1 MSTELAI
8 RQSVL
13 SPSGRLLDA
22 VSPRRRPSAMAPD
35 IASKKVFRGK
45 EWQIGIPHWRAKQR
59 FPASRLQMAPPE
71 Q

>member
-1 MSTELAI
+1 
-8 RQSVL
+8 
-13 SPSGRLLDA
+13 
-22 VSPRRRPSAMAPD
+22 MAPD